1 MSDQPLPL
9 SGLRVVD
16 CTVDRGELA
25 SRLLGDLGADV
36 VKVEPP
42 GGSPGRRTAPV
53 RRGVSLAFAVRNAG
67 KRGVVLD
74 LADETDVGRF
84 HELLDH
90 ADVLVTSGVDLAP
103 GLDARDLATRH
114 PHLVVGALTPF
125 GLDGPYADWAA
136 TDATLAASGGFAF
149 KAGVPENTPLLP
161 PGHLVDDA
169 ASITGAFGLLC
180 ALYQR
185 EATGAGQF
193 VEVSVNEAIA
203 QICDWSLPNAMARIE
218 AGFPAGEVRNG
229 NGPIYPIF
237 ACKGGYVR
245 LIILSVRQWHAMRE
259 WLGEPEFLQDPALD
273 GFVAR
278 REIAEHVLNPL
289 FVSHFADL
297 SMEEV
302 SLEAQKRGIVCTP
315 ALTPADIL
323 TNEHFRSRR
332 TFVDV
337 EVVPG
342 ITAPLASGYFEIDG
356 ERAGPT
362 TPPPAVGEH
371 TAAVFASLG
380 DARPAPTGDVP
391 ASLPLAGL
399 RVMDFGHGA
408 VGVEVGRRFAE
419 YGAEVMKIESRTYT
433 DFMRLQLGGE
443 TNPSFASSSRSKL
456 GFGVN
461 AKTDD
466 GRALIHQLAA
476 RSDLVVE
483 NNSTGTMDKLGI
495 GFDAL
500 QEVNPGLVM
509 VSSQLMGSHG
519 AWSWWRGYGPS
530 TQPPGGLVH
539 LWNYADR
546 DEPAGSMSIYPDHVA
561 GCLGAVA
568 SLAAIVGRARDV
580 NAGVHVEV
588 AQVETVTGMLGDL
601 IAAEGVEPGSVVPM
615 GNRSEVGAPWG
626 LYRCAGEEEWLAI
639 TCRDDADW
647 RGLVAAMG
655 SPTWATDATYAGVEG
670 RRAGAEEI
678 DARIG
683 EWTAAQSKDAVAHAC
698 QTHGV
703 PAAPMLTGAEMTTDA
718 QYVARGFAVQIDQ
731 PGVGPLVLDG
741 AAFRGARMA
750 GPDIRRA
757 PDLGEHTRQIARDQL
772 GLDDDEIDRLLVAG
786 VLETTP
792 PVG

>member
-42 GGSPGRRTAPV
+42 GGSPARRTAPV

-74 LADETDVGRF
+74 LADARADVERF

-90 ADVLVTSGVDLAP
+90 ADVLVTSAAELAP

-149 KAGVPENTPLLP
+149 KAGVPEDSPLLP

-323 TNEHFRSRR
+323 TNEHFAVAAHVRRRRGGTGRHRAPRVRVLRDRRRARRPDDAAPGGGRAHRRGVRVAGRRPPRAHGGRPRQPAARRPAGDGLRARRGRRGGGPPLRRVRRRGHEDRVAHLHRLHAPAARRRDEPVVRVVEPVEARVRRERQDRRRARPHPPAGGAVRSRR
-332 TFVDV
+332 REQLDRHDGQARHRVRRAPGGEPGARDGV
-337 EVVPG
+337 EPADGVPRRLVV
-342 ITAPLASGYFEIDG
+342 
-356 ERAGPT
+356 
-362 TPPPAVGEH
+362 V
-371 TAAVFASLG
+371 
-380 DARPAPTGDVP
+380 
-391 ASLPLAGL
+391 AGL
-399 RVMDFGHGA
+399 RPEHATARWSRAPLELRRPRRARGLDVDLSRPRRRLPRRG
-408 VGVEVGRRFAE
+408 GVA
-419 YGAEVMKIESRTYT
+419 
-433 DFMRLQLGGE
+433 
-443 TNPSFASSSRSKL
+443 
-456 GFGVN
+456 
-461 AKTDD
+461 
-466 GRALIHQLAA
+466 
-476 RSDLVVE
+476 
-483 NNSTGTMDKLGI
+483 
-495 GFDAL
+495 
-500 QEVNPGLVM
+500 
-509 VSSQLMGSHG
+509 
-519 AWSWWRGYGPS
+519 
-530 TQPPGGLVH
+530 
-539 LWNYADR
+539 
-546 DEPAGSMSIYPDHVA
+546 
-561 GCLGAVA
+561 
-568 SLAAIVGRARDV
+568 GRARR
-580 NAGVHVEV
+580 
-588 AQVETVTGMLGDL
+588 
-601 IAAEGVEPGSVVPM
+601 P
-615 GNRSEVGAPWG
+615 
-626 LYRCAGEEEWLAI
+626 
-639 TCRDDADW
+639 
-647 RGLVAAMG
+647 
-655 SPTWATDATYAGVEG
+655 
-670 RRAGAEEI
+670 RRA
-678 DARIG
+678 
-683 EWTAAQSKDAVAHAC
+683 T
-698 QTHGV
+698 
-703 PAAPMLTGAEMTTDA
+703 
-718 QYVARGFAVQIDQ
+718 
-731 PGVGPLVLDG
+731 
-741 AAFRGARMA
+741 
-750 GPDIRRA
+750 
-757 PDLGEHTRQIARDQL
+757 
-772 GLDDDEIDRLLVAG
+772 
-786 VLETTP
+786 
-792 PVG
+792 